1 MFTRIAQRIS
11 AYRSHRQTV
20 DLLSRMED
28 YQLRDI
34 GLDRGDIDILAKRGR
49 LAS

>member
-1 MFTRIAQRIS
+1 MFARLAQRIS

-34 GLDRGDIDILAKRGR
+34 GLNRGDIDVMAKGGR
-49 LAS
+49 VAV